1 LPALPAVHALAGRG
15 VGMSLPVGT
24 VLVTHYDSRVP
35 MYEFRCGACGE
46 RFEALVDAGTESAEC
61 RLCGSPNT
69 GRVYSAQAAP
79 MSLVK
84 PPGERRKQER
94 ANEKLRAGTK
104 ARFKESR
111 RRARER
117 RG

>member
-1 LPALPAVHALAGRG
+1 
-15 VGMSLPVGT
+15 VGT
-24 VLVTHYDSRVP
+24 VLVTHYDPDVP

-46 RFEALVDAGTESAEC
+46 RFGALVEARTEAVEC
-61 RLCGSPNT
+61 RLCGAPDT
-69 GRVYSAQAAP
+69 RRVYSAQAAP

-94 ANEKLRAGTK
+94 ANEKLRADTK
-104 ARFKESR
+104 ARFNESR